1 MALATYLTT
10 DSLPALRP
18 QGGLHRLAAGGAGG
32 TCACA
37 VSLKP
42 RIESTAW
49 FHEQRT
55 CGTTLPKG
63 AAAPLTLHSPHRTS

>member
-1 MALATYLTT
+1 MALATYWTT
-10 DSLPALRP
+10 DPLPALRP
-18 QGGLHRLAAGGAGG
+18 QGGLHSLAAGGAGG

-42 RIESTAW
+42 RMESAAQ
-49 FHEQRT
+49 FHEKGT

-63 AAAPLTLHSPHRTS
+63 AAAPLTLQVVVS